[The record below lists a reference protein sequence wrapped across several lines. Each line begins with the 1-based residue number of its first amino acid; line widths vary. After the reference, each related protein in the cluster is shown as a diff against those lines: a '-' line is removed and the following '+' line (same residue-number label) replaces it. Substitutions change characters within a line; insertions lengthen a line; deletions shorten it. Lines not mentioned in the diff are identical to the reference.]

1 MIWETPPPI
10 LQNWKVSPE
19 CANAVICVDTAILR
33 SGMASQHNFESDYGG
48 YLVAE
53 SIGNDTVRT
62 TILQAPAMLKL
73 LLKALNEGSF
83 LSRNVASE
91 AYRIVTTI
99 IATDNDYTIT
109 SMEERAYKNARNMFL
124 AEVMHNNDCTYERAN
139 EIVNSNKTLQDR
151 VTEQANKLRKMYE
164 QLSFIP

>member
-19 CANAVICVDTAILR
+19 CANAVICVDTIILK
-33 SGMASQHNFESDYGG
+33 SGMAAQHNFESDYGG

-53 SIGNDTVRT
+53 SIGNDTVRAT
-62 TILQAPAMLKL
+62 VLQAPAMLKL

-83 LSRNVASE
+83 LSRSVASE
-91 AYRIVTTI
+91 AYRIVATI
-99 IATDNDYTIT
+99 IATDNDYTVT
-109 SMEERAYKNARNMFL
+109 SMEERAYKNARNML
-124 AEVMHNNDCTYERAN
+124 ISEIMYQHNFNYDKANDVLNNNAD
-139 EIVNSNKTLQDR
+139 LQLT
-151 VTEQANKLRKMYE
+151 VKNQALKLHKMYE